1 MKLRIESTGVQIA
14 LTLEVDTSADF
25 GAGLGV
31 LLDRAAD
38 LKLLLMALDGD
49 SNDDDNDDTDSDDG
63 DGGPDDD
70 PSGTAVDRLLSEMGI
85 GTG

>member
-1 MKLRIESTGVQIA
+1 MRLKLESTGVQIA
-14 LTLEVDTSADF
+14 LTLEVDTPADF

-38 LKLLLMALDGD
+38 LRLLLMALDGD
-49 SNDDDNDDTDSDDG
+49 SDDG
-63 DGGPDDD
+63 GGGPDDD
-70 PSGTAVDRLLSEMGI
+70 PSGAAADRLLSETGI